1 MTFLVS
7 LSTKRFEDSE
17 CAGLRFLGGDL
28 ENERDR
34 DREEEELE
42 IERERESE
50 RERDEERERDFE
62 CGAFGDNCFV
72 SSFTMS
78 IFVVAFEPTVVDP
91 FSGE

>member
-1 MTFLVS
+1 LTFLVN

-28 ENERDR
+28 ETERE
-34 DREEEELE
+34 REEEELE

-62 CGAFGDNCFV
+62 CGAFGENCFV

-78 IFVVAFEPTVVDP
+78 IFVVAFEPAVVDP